1 MTDQAA
7 SHDQL
12 MNAVYRNQRYIYD
25 VTRKFYLLGRDRL
38 IDGLDV
44 PPGGTLLEVAC
55 GTGRNLIRAGQR
67 YPQAQLYG
75 FDIST
80 EMLATARA
88 NIARAGMADRTRLI
102 QGDATAFDATAAFG
116 VAGFDRVMVSYS
128 LSMIP
133 DWRAALACALDLT
146 APGGQMAVV
155 DFGMQTRLPGW
166 FHKGLQ
172 AWLGLFHVTPRA
184 DLADA
189 MRALATERGA
199 RAEVGPILRDYAVLG
214 HVHRS
219 A

>member
-1 MTDQAA
+1 MTDQTG

-25 VTRKFYLLGRDRL
+25 ATRKYYLLGRDRL

-55 GTGRNLIRAGQR
+55 GTGRNLIRAGR
-67 YPQAQLYG
+67 RFPQARLYG

-88 NIARAGMADRTRLI
+88 NIARAGMADRVTLI
-102 QGDATAFDATAAFG
+102 QGDATAFDSNAAFG
-116 VAGFDRVMVSYS
+116 LAGFDRVMVSYS

-133 DWRAALACALDLT
+133 DWRAALACALDQT
-146 APGGQMAVV
+146 APGGQLAIV
-155 DFGMQTRLPGW
+155 DFGMQSGLPHW

-172 AWLGLFHVTPRA
+172 SWLGLFHVAPRA

-189 MRALATERGA
+189 MRALAAARGA

-214 HVHRS
+214 HIHRP

>member
-88 NIARAGMADRTRLI
+88 NIARAGMTDRTRLI
-102 QGDATAFDATAAFG
+102 QGDATAFDATTAFG

-146 APGGQMAVV
+146 APGGQLAVV
-155 DFGMQTRLPGW
+155 DFGMQTRLPRW
-166 FHKGLQ
+166 FHKGLR
-172 AWLGLFHVTPRA
+172 AWLGLFHVSPRA

>member
-1 MTDQAA
+1 MTDQAGA
-7 SHDQL
+7 HDQL

-25 VTRKFYLLGRDRL
+25 ITRKYYLLGRDRL

-67 YPQAQLYG
+67 YPQARLYG

-80 EMLATARA
+80 EMLATART
-88 NIARAGMADRTRLI
+88 NIARAGLSDRVTLI
-102 QGDATAFDATAAFG
+102 QGDATAFDGRTAFG

-133 DWRAALACALDLT
+133 DWRAALACALDQT
-146 APGGQMAVV
+146 APGGQLAIV
-155 DFGMQTRLPGW
+155 DFGMQTRLPRW

-189 MRALATERGA
+189 MQALATERGA

-214 HVHRS
+214 HIHRP

>member
-146 APGGQMAVV
+146 APGGQLAVV